1 MRIQNKKGLS
11 AIVATLIII
20 LLTLVAVGIIWAVIR
35 NLVEGGAGQV
45 DLSSKCLNVEL
56 SGVNVTENALIPG
69 NYSVTL
75 RRGSDSQDD
84 IGVKIA
90 VFKGA
95 TENSGVLE
103 FGDFG
108 NLDALGTV
116 TKPVVTVAP
125 ALITEGDSIQFTAYF
140 QDTSGDPQL
149 CSHTYTYSF

>member
-35 NLVEGGAGQV
+35 NLVEGGAEQV

-56 SGVNVTENALIPG
+56 SGVNVNETAVAG
-69 NYSVTL
+69 TYDVTL